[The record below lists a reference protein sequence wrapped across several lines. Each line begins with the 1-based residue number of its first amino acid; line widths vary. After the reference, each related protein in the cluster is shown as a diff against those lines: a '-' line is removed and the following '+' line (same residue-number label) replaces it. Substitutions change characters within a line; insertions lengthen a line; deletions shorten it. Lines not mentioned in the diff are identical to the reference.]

1 MQDGKLIWHVA
12 CDESGVDGQK
22 YYGFGSLW
30 MKYQRRGDFV
40 RIIREL
46 RDKHKYD
53 NEIKWQKAHKKHY
66 AGFYEDLIETFF
78 KHQWLAFHCIVIRKG
93 MVDKK
98 YHDGDYDLAMRKH
111 FTKLI

>member
-1 MQDGKLIWHVA
+1 GGEMQDGKLIWHVA

-46 RDKHKYD
+46 RDKHKY
-53 NEIKWQKAHKKHY
+53 
-66 AGFYEDLIETFF
+66 AGRDREHFLIN
-78 KHQWLAFHCIVIRKG
+78 IRS
-93 MVDKK
+93 
-98 YHDGDYDLAMRKH
+98 
-111 FTKLI
+111 I